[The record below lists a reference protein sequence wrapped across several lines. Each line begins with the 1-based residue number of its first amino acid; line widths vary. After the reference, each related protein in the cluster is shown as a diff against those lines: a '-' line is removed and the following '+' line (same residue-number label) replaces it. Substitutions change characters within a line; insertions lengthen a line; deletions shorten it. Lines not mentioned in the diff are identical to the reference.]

1 MRLDNEV
8 KLDYKD
14 VLLKPKRSTLSSRRD
29 VEMTRS
35 FTFRNSGETYEC
47 CPIIASNMD
56 GVGTFSM
63 AKVIQEYKML
73 TTITKT
79 TTIEQWR
86 KAVGEGIKLKYLSV
100 CTGTGKLWD
109 DNAED
114 YTTMQEV
121 LKSFP
126 DVKFITV
133 DVANGYHTNFS
144 DFVGAVREEYPD
156 KTIIA
161 GNVVTAE
168 MTEELIIQGADVVKV
183 GIGPGSVCTTR
194 TMAGVGVPQFSAVVE
209 CADAANGV
217 GGHIVAD
224 GGCNMPGDIAKAFG
238 GGAHF
243 VMLGGMLAGHNE
255 SEVESKDGKREFYGM
270 SSDRARE
277 VHGKRKDGYRGNE
290 GRAVILPDRGA
301 VKETIEDILGG
312 VRSSCTYIGARRLK
326 DIPKCASF
334 VRCNQSLN
342 TVFETYD
349 NNA

>member
-1 MRLDNEV
+1 VRLDTEI

-35 FTFRNSGETYEC
+35 FTFKNSGETYEC
-47 CPIIASNMD
+47 CPIVASNMD

-63 AKVIQEYKML
+63 AKVIQEYKMM

-79 TTIEQWR
+79 TTIDQWR
-86 KAVGEGIKLKYLSV
+86 ETIGEGVKLKYVSV

-109 DNAED
+109 KDAED
-114 YTTMQEV
+114 YATMQQV

-126 DVKFITV
+126 DVKFITI

-144 DFVGAVREEYPD
+144 NFVARVRDEYPD

-168 MTEELIIQGADVVKV
+168 MTEELIIQGADIVKV

-194 TMAGVGVPQFSAVVE
+194 TMAGVGVPQFSAVME

-217 GGHIVAD
+217 GGHIMAD

-238 GGAHF
+238 AGAHF

-255 SEVESKDGKREFYGM
+255 SEVEVVDGKREFYGM

-277 VHGKRKDGYRGNE
+277 QHGKRKDGYRGNE
-290 GRAVILPDRGA
+290 GRAVILPDRGP
-301 VKETIEDILGG
+301 VVETIEDLLGG

-334 VRCNQSLN
+334 VRCNQPLN
-342 TVFETYD
+342 TVFEAYD

>member
-1 MRLDNEV
+1 MRLEQEI

-35 FTFRNSGETYEC
+35 FSFRNSGETYEC

-63 AKVIQEYKML
+63 AKVIQEYKMM

-255 SEVESKDGKREFYGM
+255 SEVELKDGQREFYGM